1 MMCHKMGRPPISTIG
16 FGRNSVSSRRRV
28 PMPPA
33 RITAFTVS
41 PFVSPALSLSAVCA
55 QGRKTSIL
63 GWLLLSLVTF
73 TQERRGVLQ
82 VSHNKAPYSDAAELA
97 LAARHEIIS
106 MTSVAKASHVASALS
121 VIDVLS
127 VLYTG
132 SANISVS
139 NMDNPDRDIVILSK
153 GHSASALYSVLA
165 LQGFFPKEWLA
176 QYCNNDAPL
185 GGHVTSKGVP
195 GVELSTGSLGHGL
208 PYGLGIAMSRKKH
221 GAKGRVFVVMSDGE
235 CDEGTTWES
244 AMLANHHNLDNLV
257 VIVDRNKIQSLT
269 FTEDTLKL
277 EPFADKWIAFGWQT
291 ETLDGHDYSLLAKSI
306 ASQTRPKCIIAD
318 TIKGKGVDF
327 MENSVL
333 WHYKSPSSD
342 DVTKAFDQLSENY

>member
-1 MMCHKMGRPPISTIG
+1 MPGWEAPAEH
-16 FGRNSVSSRRRV
+16 SRRKHLNRLRTGAEDGHHRLGRTGRTSHESGLILIGLNCHQ
-28 PMPPA
+28 PG
-33 RITAFTVS
+33 
-41 PFVSPALSLSAVCA
+41 
-55 QGRKTSIL
+55 QGQIKRL
-63 GWLLLSLVTF
+63 ADDPNHLVNLRMGDD
-73 TQERRGVLQ
+73 ERRAHDNGVADAAHHQTIFDAQIAHNGAGRAFSSAEELLASPEIDL
-82 VSHNKAPYSDAAELA
+82 VHITTPNSSHAELA

-121 VIDVLS
+121 VVDVLS

-165 LQGFFPKEWLA
+165 LQGFFSKDWLA

-244 AMLANHHNLDNLV
+244 AMIANHHNLDNLV

-277 EPFADKWIAFGWQT
+277 EPFADKT
-291 ETLDGHDYSLLAKSI
+291 ERS
-306 ASQTRPKCIIAD
+306 
-318 TIKGKGVDF
+318 
-327 MENSVL
+327 
-333 WHYKSPSSD
+333 
-342 DVTKAFDQLSENY
+342 